1 MATHIAT
8 PSPAGSNA
16 GAPAAPPTGGVIA
29 NPVAIPFNVDSLA
42 VANALTAGS
51 VASTGAVSGTTGT
64 FSGAVAGTTGTFS
77 GAVTASGG
85 FSPAAAVLTTANG
98 ASRTLASISEL
109 ITLSTI
115 GATTDSTANL
125 LPANSVIESVVAR
138 VTTTI
143 TTATAWKLGDA
154 TVSGRFAADNA
165 TMTAGATSIGL
176 VHIDQ
181 SSTSGPRQ
189 TAAAKLRITTTG
201 TPGAGVVRVTVFYRQ
216 YVAPTS

>member
-1 MATHIAT
+1 MALSHIYD
-8 PSPAGSNA
+8 PGSGSNA
-16 GAPAAPPTGGVIA
+16 GRTTVPPSGAIA
-29 NPVAIPFNVDSLA
+29 SQPVEPLAVDSLA
-42 VANALTAGS
+42 SRGAITGTS
-51 VASTGAVSGTTGT
+51 VAVTGDVSGATGT
-64 FSGAVAGTTGTFS
+64 FSGAVSA
-77 GAVTASGG
+77 AGG
-85 FSPAAAVLTTANG
+85 FSPAATALTTANG

-109 ITLSTI
+109 VTLSTV
-115 GATTDSTANL
+115 GATTDTTANL
-125 LPANSVIESVVAR
+125 LPANSVIECVVAR

-143 TTATAWKLGDA
+143 TTATAWKLGDS

-189 TAAAKLRITTTG
+189 TAAAKLRITCTG
-201 TPGAGVVRVTVFYRQ
+201 TPGAGVIRVTTFYRQ